1 MIIIADTSG
10 LLASLDPQDRGY
22 EASRRFLRELRN
34 PQDLVVPQ
42 IVIPELGYWVSVR
55 LPGPSEGALLRRLG
69 ARVWRI
75 ENCVPEDVL
84 RAADLVDRNADFPLG
99 TVDALLVAMAER
111 LDIRTVFTLDRR
123 HFGAVRPAHC
133 EAFELVPELP

>member
-1 MIIIADTSG
+1 MILADTSG
-10 LLASLDPQDRGY
+10 LLAVFDAGDADHQRAAPYVRSLATP
-22 EASRRFLRELRN
+22 SR
-34 PQDLVVPQ
+34 LVVASPT
-42 IVIPELGYWVSVR
+42 IAELGYWFDIR
-55 LPGPSEGALLRRLG
+55 LRPRDQAEALRRLAG
-69 ARVWRI
+69 AAWRI
-75 ENCVPEDVL
+75 EHFTPEDL
-84 RAADLVDRNADFPLG
+84 IRAADLVLQYADFPLG